1 VAKIIWK
8 DSATQSLEK
17 HIDYALSEFGR
28 KAVSNWYKHILRIE
42 SRMKIQPE
50 SFPPEPFL
58 ANRNKLY
65 RSSVLM
71 KHFKLIFYYEESN
84 DTVYIDTIWDMR
96 MHPDKLKRTL

>member
-1 VAKIIWK
+1 MAKIIWK

-42 SRMKIQPE
+42 LRMKIQPE

-58 ANRNKLY
+58 A
-65 RSSVLM
+65 
-71 KHFKLIFYYEESN
+71 
-84 DTVYIDTIWDMR
+84 T
-96 MHPDKLKRTL
+96 DKEKK